1 VLSADEQQVWEDIQR
16 HYDAEVEEPARPGRH
31 PTSRGGPGGRRADE
45 LPLTVVAGSWITV
58 FLMIFGEFD
67 FALVIGTAVAL
78 RWALW
83 RWWPHGDRGPIPA
96 SPSGAAAD
104 GVDQSWIASWPPV

>member
-1 VLSADEQQVWEDIQR
+1 MTTIA
-16 HYDAEVEEPARPGRH
+16 
-31 PTSRGGPGGRRADE
+31 PTTTKTLLRFA
-45 LPLTVVAGSWITV
+45 TAGSVDDGKSTLVGRLLHDAKAILADQLAAVTATSAERGFV
-58 FLMIFGEFD
+58 GGEFD